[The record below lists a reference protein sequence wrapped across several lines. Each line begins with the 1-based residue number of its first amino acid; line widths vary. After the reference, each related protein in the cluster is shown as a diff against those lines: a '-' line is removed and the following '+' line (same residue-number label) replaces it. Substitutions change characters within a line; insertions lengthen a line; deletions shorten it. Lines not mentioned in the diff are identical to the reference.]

1 MSMAKHR
8 AFNFDFMGK
17 RYLALALSGI
27 LSVLSLVSLVG
38 QGLKLGLDFTG
49 GTLVEVSYS
58 APVDPNQIRTLLIQ
72 NGFENAL
79 VQHFGTVREVLIR
92 LPPEA
97 EMSGAGLST
106 KMMTVLRSVPGAEP
120 SLRRVEF
127 VGPQVGEDLVEK
139 GGLAVL
145 FSLIGILI
153 YVAWRFEYRFATG
166 AVIATIHD
174 VLVTVGFFSLTQLE
188 FDLTVLAAVLTI
200 IGYSLNDT
208 VVVFDRI
215 RENFRRM
222 RRGEAIEIINA
233 SINQTLSRTLL
244 TSLSTLLVVIAL
256 ALLGGETI
264 RNFSIAL
271 ILGIIVGTY
280 SSIYIAST
288 LLLLLKIKRE
298 HLLLPEKEAIDVERL

>member
-1 MSMAKHR
+1 MAKYR

-58 APVDPNQIRTLLIQ
+58 APVDPNQIRALLIQ

-79 VQHFGTVREVLIR
+79 VQHFGTVHEVLIR
-92 LPPEA
+92 LPPETD
-97 EMSGAGLST
+97 MSAGLST
-106 KMMTVLRSVPGAEP
+106 KMITVLRSVPGAEP

-153 YVAWRFEYRFATG
+153 YVAWRFEHRFAAG

-174 VLVTVGFFSLTQLE
+174 VLVTLGFFSFTQLE

-222 RRGEAIEIINA
+222 RRGEALEIINSA
-233 SINQTLSRTLL
+233 INQTLSRTLL
-244 TSLSTLLVVIAL
+244 TSFSTLLVVIAL

-298 HLLLPEKEAIDVERL
+298 HLLLPEKEAIDLERL

>member
-1 MSMAKHR
+1 MAKYR

-58 APVDPNQIRTLLIQ
+58 APVDPNQIRTLLVQ

-79 VQHFGTVREVLIR
+79 VQHFGTVHEVLIR

-97 EMSGAGLST
+97 EMSSAGLST

-222 RRGEAIEIINA
+222 RRGEALEIINA

>member
-1 MSMAKHR
+1 MAKHR